1 MRAKDQNSSTGWTK
15 AASLA
20 RLPLALVA
28 MVATVSLASVADA
41 AQRSGSSGG
50 GGGRVIIG
58 GGKIGTSSSTRAIT
72 AAEARAGIP
81 GAAVAAA

>member
-1 MRAKDQNSSTGWTK
+1 MRAKDQNSSTGWTR

-28 MVATVSLASVADA
+28 MSHGGRDRGRRRA
-41 AQRSGSSGG
+41 RSGSSGG

-58 GGKIGTSSSTRAIT
+58 GGKIGTFVVNPGNNGGRGSSGNT
-72 AAEARAGIP
+72 

>member
-1 MRAKDQNSSTGWTK
+1 MRAKDQNSSTGWTR

-41 AQRSGSSGG
+41 AQRPGSSGG
-50 GGGRVIIG
+50 GGGRAED
-58 GGKIGTSSSTRAIT
+58 TSAL
-72 AAEARAGIP
+72 AEGSWCCRQSQ
-81 GAAVAAA
+81 